1 MAPDFFTKGLP
12 MTEWRVVAM
21 KIASMVLIILAGWL
35 ARRKGLLGMDSTAAL
50 GRVVVDI
57 VFPAM
62 VFVRLLE
69 TIRFETLAMDWQ
81 IPVIAMG
88 VLLVSYFL
96 GQIFWPWLGRGSDRA
111 SFVFLAGMPN
121 WIFIPLPIIE
131 SLYGAA
137 GVRYVLLFNF
147 GTQVLLWTG
156 GVWIL
161 RPRREG
167 GNDWRY
173 LLKNP
178 GFWATVAGVGAA
190 LLCPGLQQ
198 WEHPAADASG
208 AFLGLASV
216 LQGMA
221 MLGWVTIP
229 LSLLVT
235 GAQLGALPLSRHRP
249 TRSLW
254 GVVGIRL
261 VVAPLVAIGVVNG
274 LDLLGWTLSPVDR
287 YSTYIIMGMPVAV
300 SCSLFME
307 RYGGDSGLGAL
318 SIFYSTVLSLV
329 TVPAWVYVMMRWHL

>member
-1 MAPDFFTKGLP
+1 MS
-12 MTEWRVVAM
+12 EWRIVAM

-35 ARRKGLLGMDSTAAL
+35 ARRKGLLGPDSTQAL

-69 TIRFETLAMDWQ
+69 TIRFETLAIDWQ

-88 VLLVSYFL
+88 VLIVSYLL
-96 GQIFWPWLGRGSDRA
+96 GRIFWPILGRGEDRA

-161 RPRREG
+161 RPRRAG
-167 GNDWRY
+167 AHDWRY
-173 LLKNP
+173 LFKNP

-190 LLCPGLQQ
+190 LLFPALKQ
-198 WEHPAADASG
+198 WEHPPSEASLP
-208 AFLGLASV
+208 FLGLASV

-235 GAQLGALPLSRHRP
+235 GAQLGALPLRQHRFCG
-249 TRSLW
+249 SLW
-254 GVVGIRL
+254 GVIAIRL
-261 VVAPLVAIGVVNG
+261 LVAPLVAVLIVNG
-274 LDLLGWTLSPVDR
+274 LGLFGWTLSPVDR

-307 RYGGDSGLGAL
+307 RYGGDIGLGAL
-318 SIFYSTVLSLV
+318 SIFYSTVFSLA
-329 TVPAWVYVMMRWHL
+329 TVPAWVYVMMRWQL